1 VKSVLRVTFQISIF
15 TNSKQTKV
23 PPTAKLP
30 QMTQHTRRSFLQYVG
45 FGVAAA
51 SLPLGPLARA
61 AKAAAPTTDPRAFS
75 TPTGQPLF
83 TPVAYPIP
91 IPGDGGSASTDA
103 GRLAK
108 FTIVDDVVLPPGYE
122 YKVVVAWGD
131 RLGPPSEPLRQFTFG
146 FNADYTGLH
155 PIAGTTDE
163 FFLIVNH
170 EYISARPWLQ
180 GLGRARG
187 STPLADTDKG
197 TMPDGSSLSGL
208 ELDLQNPAAKAGLA
222 RDLRDLCMHA
232 MDDLGI
238 SIVHVRRLPSGHFQP
253 ITTSDKHFKISAYRT
268 VNAAAEALSATG
280 PAAPLLGTIRGTFSN
295 CSGATTPWGTFL
307 TCEENFQDQVN
318 EFITPDGKTLTTT
331 PKKFAAAAVKGHPL
345 PFEFEGLGTG
355 VMPPLDGR
363 QYGWVAEIDP
373 IAKTLTKH
381 TLLGRFR
388 HENVAIHAVA
398 AKPLAAYMGDDR
410 RGGHVWKYLSRQPV
424 TDPASPSNTALLTDG
439 TLYAARFTA
448 DYRGQWLPLT
458 PTTPLARPTPEFCP
472 SGHMWLPQRPD
483 GGHIAVGTKD
493 SKSAKITVDEWIASV
508 EAFTGKPFANTTLG
522 DLYPGENAQAVI
534 LMDAYAA
541 ANAIGATPSARPED
555 LEVHPLDQSIY
566 IAFTDSTGSGDGSP
580 DFRIFPDSRGTNSR
594 QYGAIYRVVE
604 TGDNPHTFT
613 WGKFVSSGEVAD
625 GGGGFAC
632 ADNLVFDPHANLWMV
647 CDITTTRHNFPVNR
661 TDSTAPGASGFVGL
675 FGNNAVFF
683 IPTAGDLAGIPH
695 PFATGPMDCE
705 LTGPTFT
712 PDGHTLLLAV
722 QHPGE
727 LHGSRQTTP
736 DGTLAAETRIMRIAG
751 RDGQIFE
758 QARTTPLGSR
768 FAADPE
774 GVPRPAVI
782 SIVRTT

>member
-1 VKSVLRVTFQISIF
+1 M
-15 TNSKQTKV
+15 
-23 PPTAKLP
+23 TATALS
-30 QMTQHTRRSFLQYVG
+30 RRSFLQYVG
-45 FGVAAA
+45 FGVATA

-61 AKAAAPTTDPRAFS
+61 AKAAAPTAVAPAVDPRAFS
-75 TPTGQPLF
+75 TAAGQPLF
-83 TPVAYPIP
+83 TPVAYPVP
-91 IPGDGGSASTDA
+91 IPGDGGSAATDA

-108 FTIVDDVVLPPGYE
+108 FTVTDDVVLPPGYE
-122 YKVVVAWGD
+122 YKIVIGWGD
-131 RLGPPSEPLRQFTFG
+131 KLGPAGDPSRQFTFG
-146 FNADYTGLH
+146 FNADYTGLQ
-155 PIAGTTDE
+155 PVPGTTDE
-163 FFLIVNH
+163 YFLIVNH

-180 GLGRARG
+180 GLGIARG
-187 STPLADTDKG
+187 STPLADTATG
-197 TMPDGSSLSGL
+197 TMPDGSRLSGL
-208 ELDLQNPAAKAGLA
+208 ELDLQNPGDKAGLA

-238 SIVHVRRLPSGHFQP
+238 SIVHVRRLVNGHFEVVAD
-253 ITTSDKHFKISAYRT
+253 SAKHFKISAYRT
-268 VNAAAEALSATG
+268 VNCSASALSASG
-280 PAAPLLGTIRGTFSN
+280 PAASLLGGIRGTFSN

-318 EFITPDGKTLTTT
+318 EFITPAGQTLTST
-331 PKKFAAAAVKGHPL
+331 PKRFSGAALKGHAL

-363 QYGWVAEIDP
+363 QYGWVCEVDP
-373 IAKTLTKH
+373 VGRSMTKH

-398 AKPLAAYMGDDR
+398 GKPLAAYMGDDR
-410 RGGHVWKYLSRQPV
+410 RGGHVWKYLSSKSLS
-424 TDPASPSNTALLTDG
+424 DPAAPSNTALLTDG
-439 TLYAARFTA
+439 TLYAARYTA

-458 PTTPLARPTPEFCP
+458 PAAPLARPAPEFCP
-472 SGHMWLPQRPD
+472 SGHLWLPQRPD
-483 GGHIAVGTKD
+483 GGHVAVGTKE

-508 EAFTGKPFANTTLG
+508 ESFTGKPFANCTLG

-594 QYGAIYRVVE
+594 QYGAIYRMAE
-604 TGDNPHTFT
+604 ADNNPASLTFT

-632 ADNLVFDPHANLWMV
+632 ADNLLFDPHANLWMV

-661 TDSTAPGASGFVGL
+661 EESTAPGAGGFVGL

-683 IPTAGDLAGIPH
+683 IPTAGELAGIPH
-695 PFATGPMDCE
+695 AFAIGPMECE
-705 LTGPTFT
+705 MTGPTFT
-712 PDGHTLLLAV
+712 DDGRTLLLSV

-727 LHGSRQTTP
+727 LHGRRETTTS
-736 DGTLAAETRIMRIAG
+736 GLAAETRTMRIAG
-751 RDGQIFE
+751 RDGKIFE
-758 QARTTPLGSR
+758 QARVIPIGSR
-768 FAADPE
+768 FAADAD
-774 GVPRPAVI
+774 GTPRPAVI
-782 SIVRTT
+782 SVVRKA